1 MCSSLAEDG
10 ISVPTPSQS
19 GVWRAVIRSDEDAK
33 RKIKSILQEEKHFC
47 LHFDGKRIANHEY
60 QVVILK
66 SSPRELK
73 LGIVKCESGSSQD
86 IFNALQSLLNEFDA
100 WKNFKMIV
108 CDTIAVNTGRVN
120 GIVQKLK
127 TEMVTR
133 GFDQPQYIGCQH
145 HILDRIV
152 KHVLDFFNP
161 ISSTKPTLK
170 YEFVDEVIK

>member
-1 MCSSLAEDG
+1 
-10 ISVPTPSQS
+10 
-19 GVWRAVIRSDEDAK
+19 
-33 RKIKSILQEEKHFC
+33 
-47 LHFDGKRIANHEY
+47 
-60 QVVILK
+60 
-66 SSPRELK
+66 
-73 LGIVKCESGSSQD
+73 
-86 IFNALQSLLNEFDA
+86 
-100 WKNFKMIV
+100 MIV

-161 ISSTKPTLK
+161 ISSTKPTLN
-170 YEFVDEVIK
+170 YEFVDEGIKQYDVLQQSYKPQTEMIKIGRAHV